1 MQRPSSGL
9 PTVLVVIVVLAGFAF
24 ILYQNA
30 GPSEPLRALVPT
42 QVEPTDS
49 QSNTIRDI
57 LQPGFGN
64 SGTPLPTIGI
74 PEQGFVAATLVQTT
88 AEPLGEDDL
97 ISQELFTVEPVS
109 VGVTPTRLPPTTT
122 PVPEGDS
129 AQVQQVVQQPTI
141 EWQAPALPVPQ
152 SRDPRGWDHYFF
164 GRPIDP
170 DGQNFGVFTYP
181 YGSDG
186 HGISPSRIHHGI
198 DMPNEIGKT
207 VRAAGS
213 GTVIF
218 ASQTDDDIFQGSTSY
233 GRVVAIE
240 HDFGWNGEMLTTV
253 YAHLQA
259 SLVQEGDYVELGQP
273 IGLNGNTGRSSG
285 PHLHFEVRVG
295 GDRYGDT
302 LNPALW
308 VVPYEQH
315 GTIAGQLLDED
326 GNFIDDVVITL
337 RDRNTG
343 LLESTVP
350 TYIFDGT
357 VNQVNSDPNWQENF
371 VFADVPVG
379 RYQVVTTV
387 NGVRLTEVIDVFEG
401 LTTPVTLQP
410 ETP

>member
-1 MQRPSSGL
+1 MMQRPSSGL
-9 PTVLVVIVVLAGFAF
+9 STILVVVLVLAGFAF
-24 ILYQNA
+24 VLYQNA

-42 QVEPTDS
+42 QIEPTDS
-49 QSNTIRDI
+49 QSNTLRDI

-64 SGTPLPTIGI
+64 NGTPLPTIGI
-74 PEQGFVAATLVQTT
+74 PEQGFVAATLIQST
-88 AEPLGEDDL
+88 AEPLGAGEL
-97 ISQELFTVEPVS
+97 IHQELFTVEPVS
-109 VGVTPTRLPPTTT
+109 VGVTPTAPPL
-122 PVPEGDS
+122 PEGDS
-129 AQVQQVVQQPTI
+129 AQVQQVVQRPTI
-141 EWQAPALPVPQ
+141 PWQPPALSVPQ

-164 GRPIDP
+164 ARPIDSN
-170 DGQNFGVFTYP
+170 GQNFGVFTYP

-186 HGISPSRIHHGI
+186 RGIGPSRIHHGI
-198 DMPNEIGKT
+198 DMPNDIGT
-207 VRAAGS
+207 TIRAAGS
-213 GTVIF
+213 GTVIY
-218 ASQTDDDIFQGSTSY
+218 ASQTDDDVFQGSTSY

-240 HDFGWNGEMLTTV
+240 HDFGWNSETLTTI

-259 SLVQEGDYVELGQP
+259 PLVQEGDYVQLGQP

-302 LNPALW
+302 LNPTLW
-308 VVPYEQH
+308 LAPYEQH
-315 GTIAGQLLDED
+315 GTIAGQLLDEN
-326 GNFIDDVVITL
+326 GNFIDDAVITL

-343 LLESTVP
+343 LLVQTAL

-371 VFADVPVG
+371 TFADVPIG
-379 RYQVVTTV
+379 RYQIVATI

-410 ETP
+410 ETS